1 MDFDLMKLAKTE
13 FGCTSRLNQA
23 GYVLPDGSLLN
34 FGFDGHRTEDHRE
47 IKTIYLDNDIEIWSN
62 EYLFNYVVDFM
73 NHGAIRI
80 DNRNG
85 TLNMIVEPTTKQYF
99 IIKQIVRYNEGNI
112 VIDFSDKFGETIH
125 SVCYD
130 NASVSRVI
138 NDIKRF
144 YNEGIKPIGDIIETK
159 LSTPYKQII
168 YESIMEHLSK
178 LVYNK
183 LKEINE
189 NT

>member
-1 MDFDLMKLAKTE
+1 
-13 FGCTSRLNQA
+13 
-23 GYVLPDGSLLN
+23 
-34 FGFDGHRTEDHRE
+34 
-47 IKTIYLDNDIEIWSN
+47 
-62 EYLFNYVVDFM
+62 M

-85 TLNMIVEPTTKQYF
+85 TLNMTVEPTTKQYF
-99 IIKQIVRYNEGNI
+99 IIKQIIRYNEGNV
-112 VIDFSDKFGETIH
+112 VIDFSDEFGETIH
-125 SVCYD
+125 SVYYD

-159 LSTPYKQII
+159 LSTYKQTI
-168 YESIMEHLSK
+168 YESIMSHLSK

-183 LKEINE
+183 LKEINKQHII
-189 NT
+189 